1 MRPLPKHPG
10 LHAAF
15 VEKGLDFGDGMGPVV
30 DHRRDQGGI
39 GLSPGKDVEEVLR
52 FPRAAG
58 GDHRDADM
66 TRYQRGQVEFLA
78 V

>member
-1 MRPLPKHPG
+1 MRSLPKHPG

-30 DHRRDQGGI
+30 DHRRDQRGI
-39 GLSPGKDVEEVLR
+39 GFPPGKDVEEVLR

-66 TRYQRGQVEFLA
+66 AGDQRGQVEF
-78 V
+78 VTV